1 MDAWR
6 IKVADVRITEGAE
19 DFRIYQQDAAG
30 RADITVGGTW
40 DTEPGGTEHRVWVR
54 LLRETDNVPLEPVG
68 RLWADADTV
77 SPDGTWRHTFRGVP
91 AGGPYRIETHLIWTV
106 AAGGLG
112 GRRGDTVHFLG
123 VGDLWIVAGQSNAS
137 GTGHGAADDG
147 PELGVHLLGNGERWR
162 LAAHP
167 LNEPAG
173 TDHPNRDNGAVTS
186 PALRFA
192 KTLRRELGY
201 PIGLVQTARGGS
213 SLVQWHVE
221 EDPQAKLWHNMVH
234 CVHMAG
240 GRVRGMLWYQGCSDG
255 TVPAHYTRYG
265 ERFARFVAR
274 ARQEFGPFVLVSAQ
288 ISRWTDVVQPPEI
301 HLGWSQIREAQRH
314 VSRLGDAVVVAA
326 MNAPLSD
333 GIHNSAS
340 GNVILGERLARAA
353 LGAFHGKAIPWQSPN
368 VRDAVRSGDGRTI
381 TLNFDDVTSQLVFI
395 GMGVNEFVVEDA
407 AGRADVTEAR
417 CDGSRVELKLSRP
430 LEDQARIHAAYG
442 IDPAWTLCDYATN
455 VPALAFYGLAVNGR
469 P

>member
-6 IKVADVRITEGAE
+6 IRVADLRITEGAE

-30 RADITVGGTW
+30 RADIELGGTW
-40 DTEPGGTEHRVWVR
+40 DTEPGGANHRVWVR
-54 LLRETDNVPLEPVG
+54 LLRETDNLPLDPIG

-77 SPDGTWRHTFRGVP
+77 GSDGAWRHTFRGVP
-91 AGGPYRIETHLIWTV
+91 AGGPYRIETHRIWTLPT
-106 AAGGLG
+106 GELS

-147 PELGVHLLGNGERWR
+147 PELGVHVLANNERWR

-201 PIGLVQTARGGS
+201 PIGLVQTAKGGS
-213 SLVQWHVE
+213 ALVEWHVE

-234 CVHMAG
+234 CVRLAG
-240 GRVRGMLWYQGCSDG
+240 GRARGMLWYQGCSDHRPG
-255 TVPAHYTRYG
+255 CCENYAD
-265 ERFARFVAR
+265 RFARFIAR
-274 ARQEFGPFVLVSAQ
+274 TRETFGPLALVTAQ
-288 ISRWTDVVQPPEI
+288 LNRWTDVEHPPEV
-301 HLGWSQIREAQRH
+301 HLGWSLVREAQRQ
-314 VSRLGDAVVVAA
+314 VTRLGDAVVVAA
-326 MNAPLSD
+326 MNTPLSD
-333 GIHNSAS
+333 GIHSSAS

-353 LGAFHGKAIPWQSPN
+353 LGAFYGKGIPWQSPN
-368 VRDAVRSGDGRTI
+368 VRDAVGGEGGRTV

-395 GMGVNEFVVEDA
+395 GLGRDEFVVEDA
-407 AGRADVTEAR
+407 AGRADVVEAA
-417 CDGSRVELKLSRP
+417 CDGARVVLRLARP
-430 LEDQARIHAAYG
+430 LEGRARVHAAYG

-455 VPALAFYGLAVNGR
+455 VPALAFHGLAVEG
-469 P
+469 